1 MFKKFTTDEVS
12 TQNQIKSSVQRG
24 VRGMVSM
31 LHGKATCPYRD
42 ERAEKVL
49 RWHAAKVVELYP
61 YLEETGIIDEIVP
74 KKEQAALAK
83 L

>member
-1 MFKKFTTDEVS
+1 
-12 TQNQIKSSVQRG
+12 
-24 VRGMVSM
+24 M
-31 LHGKATCPYRD
+31 LHGKATCPYCD
-42 ERAEKVL
+42 ERADKVL
-49 RWHAAKVVELYP
+49 RCHAAKVVELYP

>member
-1 MFKKFTTDEVS
+1 M
-12 TQNQIKSSVQRG
+12 QGRAHSSAMG
-24 VRGMVSM
+24 IG
-31 LHGKATCPYRD
+31 
-42 ERAEKVL
+42 
-49 RWHAAKVVELYP
+49 AAKVVELYP